1 MALLSKIDPRNALFV
16 FEVLYL
22 IKMGSKSGYQV
33 QKAFKDLLGLKVSFG
48 LLYPTLHI
56 LLKQGY
62 LTCDT
67 SYSSERFPRKVY
79 SITEKGLEAIE
90 NNIKFMKYFV
100 TDGVTPKS
108 VRERIPNPEP
118 EVATI
123 QNVSNDSALELVAVT
138 AAATTTEATSS
149 SLPFSSLTKQIY
161 TVKKKIKQPVTKQK
175 DLLE

>member
-1 MALLSKIDPRNALFV
+1 MSFTCVMSKSMHYKRSERKSRTSNLPNYKSSNTCKQHLAKGQRSRYGTFIKIDPRNALFV

-100 TDGVTPKS
+100 T
-108 VRERIPNPEP
+108 
-118 EVATI
+118 
-123 QNVSNDSALELVAVT
+123 
-138 AAATTTEATSS
+138 
-149 SLPFSSLTKQIY
+149 
-161 TVKKKIKQPVTKQK
+161 
-175 DLLE
+175 